1 MLSLAT
7 RRQHAPTYFRSNVM
21 KFVKIALAIAT
32 FLPLASHATLGGA
45 PSAASTAPKSL
56 RSMLQ
61 NTAAYSVHASVDADG
76 VAVREYTLPD
86 NIVFAVTW
94 QGPVRPDMGAL
105 LGSYFQRF
113 VSAGEGRAHG
123 TGPMIERS
131 GDLVIQSA
139 GRPGYFSG
147 KAYVP
152 RLVPAN
158 VSADDLQQDELRIL
172 RNTRL

>member
-1 MLSLAT
+1 
-7 RRQHAPTYFRSNVM
+7 M
-21 KFVKIALAIAT
+21 KFAKIALAIAT

-45 PSAASTAPKSL
+45 PSAASAAPKSL
-56 RSMLQ
+56 RPMLQ
-61 NTAAYSVHASVDADG
+61 NTAAYSVHASVDADD
-76 VAVREYTLPD
+76 VTVREYTLPD

-94 QGPVRPDMGAL
+94 QGPVRPDMSAL

-113 VSAGEGRAHG
+113 VSASEGRAHG
-123 TGPMIERS
+123 TGPMIDRS

-158 VSADDLQQDELRIL
+158 VSADDLQ
-172 RNTRL
+172 